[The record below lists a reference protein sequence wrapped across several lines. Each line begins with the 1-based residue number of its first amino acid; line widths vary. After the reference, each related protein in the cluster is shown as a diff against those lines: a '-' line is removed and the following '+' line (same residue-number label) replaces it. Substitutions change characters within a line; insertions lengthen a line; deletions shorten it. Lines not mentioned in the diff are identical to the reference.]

1 MSGRGQF
8 PARLPDYRVGNP
20 AADSMRNTGLF
31 LILTAVATVVAVVG
45 RVSADSDHETVAAT
59 LGAIAE
65 NPGLYG
71 LGGAGRF
78 VSGVTLVAAG
88 WCLFAVPGDVGRG
101 RSAVVPLLFAVSGA
115 LTVCSG
121 ALAVGLANMPAE
133 WMDVAGLERV
143 GLSHQEATMWL
154 RWFTGAAGF
163 ALAGVA
169 LIVIGWRQRRAG
181 GSLERVAPASA
192 LLGVAIQFVW
202 LDAATVVHIVTGT
215 LFVVWLTVGG
225 GMLLKG
231 RAWIPG

>member
-1 MSGRGQF
+1 
-8 PARLPDYRVGNP
+8 
-20 AADSMRNTGLF
+20 MRNTGLF

-181 GSLERVAPASA
+181 GFARA
-192 LLGVAIQFVW
+192 
-202 LDAATVVHIVTGT
+202 
-215 LFVVWLTVGG
+215 
-225 GMLLKG
+225 G
-231 RAWIPG
+231 RACVRAARGGDPVRLARRRDGRAHDHRHSLPRLARRRRRHAPEGAGVDSGLMPPGCRRAP